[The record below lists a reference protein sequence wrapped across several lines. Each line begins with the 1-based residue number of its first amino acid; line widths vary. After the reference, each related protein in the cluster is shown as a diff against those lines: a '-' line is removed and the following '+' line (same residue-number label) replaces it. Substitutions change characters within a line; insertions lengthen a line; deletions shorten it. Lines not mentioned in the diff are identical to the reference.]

1 MSGVDWYSDTRL
13 SCLSL
18 GEVDWYTEILD
29 PCDMYPDWYD
39 IGSAYV
45 SSGTM
50 LMTYGDMA
58 GLRRSTGLLE
68 WLLGPLVRRSTGLLG
83 DSLGLHS
90 QGRTIR
96 GRTGEVD
103 VSILTGTTSCL
114 TSLGD
119 MILGAN

>member
-1 MSGVDWYSDTRL
+1 
-13 SCLSL
+13 
-18 GEVDWYTEILD
+18 
-29 PCDMYPDWYD
+29 
-39 IGSAYV
+39 
-45 SSGTM
+45 
-50 LMTYGDMA
+50 MTYGDMA
-58 GLRRSTGLLE
+58 GLRRSTGLLG
-68 WLLGPLVRRSTGLLG
+68 WLLGPLVRRSTGLPGWLLGPVVRRSTGLLG
-83 DSLGLHS
+83 DRLGLHS